1 MENLVPLLPNP
12 ITGLPC
18 DLSSLALLEIA
29 IVPEGLINLSNFE
42 ISINLV
48 PELFLINLFTKY
60 VS

>member
-1 MENLVPLLPNP
+1 MAFFAASTTYLGDGKSGSPAPNP

-42 ISINLV
+42 ISI
-48 PELFLINLFTKY
+48 I
-60 VS
+60 